1 MTHWNDKGYKK
12 ICKKWS
18 PICVHPN
25 MGTTKACGS
34 HCNSGPLCCLMH
46 LRYTTLLLVCLPFCP
61 LQFTTSL
68 CPLRSDLRDG
78 TFSLKRVDPS
88 FNTWVFSSDP
98 LCKSFG
104 VKSLP
109 FEAKKTYSYLNP
121 LVYYFNHGN
130 TGHP

>member
-1 MTHWNDKGYKK
+1 
-12 ICKKWS
+12 
-18 PICVHPN
+18 

-121 LVYYFNHGN
+121 LVFLLFCVLFQSWKYRSPIIGENNYTMPFFFFL
-130 TGHP
+130 TIF